1 LGLLEDEVKKLK
13 QKAIANGD
21 STQPKKKI
29 SMAGLGAFK
38 GINNYNK
45 AIEQAV
51 VNKPVVV
58 EVSSPVLSPEKTL
71 VTPVVTA
78 EKVSI
83 PTPEVK
89 FHNPTEIKVNPLPEV
104 ASKIEPIVVADSPKV
119 TLKQPEQKSTQFPIA
134 RKLQET
140 KPKVTR
146 PIAPPVLRQESSIK
160 KTVTQITQRG
170 ILGNFTGS
178 HLAILN
184 FIFNECLRS
193 GSLTTTE
200 IRTDY
205 LLSQTGIKIKTI
217 EKALPILVSAGH
229 ISIPVS
235 RRGNMGYRVFTL
247 SESVYTLFLN
257 EREKSFS
264 TNHNPT
270 HYPISAPSK
279 EVSINL
285 NNLTNYTREVHNPTE
300 IKNFNFNELDFATV
314 SPLRPMQVNSSIR
327 KLAQE
332 RLQLEEM
339 QTFIDKFMIWVGT
352 QKNVNSILGLFCS
365 KIKEFAEEGDSP
377 VLSVQTEAERQL
389 EIELAQRAEKIRMEN
404 DLVIKHKIEQ
414 KKIEDD
420 AKFNLWLNQ
429 LTDEEKLSF
438 VQENTYMKS
447 GSAAHTALLKDYFMT
462 NIVC

>member
-1 LGLLEDEVKKLK
+1 
-13 QKAIANGD
+13 
-21 STQPKKKI
+21 
-29 SMAGLGAFK
+29 M
-38 GINNYNK
+38 
-45 AIEQAV
+45 
-51 VNKPVVV
+51 
-58 EVSSPVLSPEKTL
+58 
-71 VTPVVTA
+71 
-78 EKVSI
+78 
-83 PTPEVK
+83 
-89 FHNPTEIKVNPLPEV
+89 
-104 ASKIEPIVVADSPKV
+104 
-119 TLKQPEQKSTQFPIA
+119 
-134 RKLQET
+134 
-140 KPKVTR
+140 
-146 PIAPPVLRQESSIK
+146 
-160 KTVTQITQRG
+160 
-170 ILGNFTGS
+170 
-178 HLAILN
+178 N

-389 EIELAQRAEKIRMEN
+389 EIELAQKAEKIRMEN
-404 DLVIKHKIEQ
+404 DLVIKHKLEQ

-429 LTDEEKLSF
+429 LTDEDKLSF

-447 GSAAHTALLKDYFMT
+447 GSAAHTALLKDYFIT
-462 NIVC
+462 NVSQ